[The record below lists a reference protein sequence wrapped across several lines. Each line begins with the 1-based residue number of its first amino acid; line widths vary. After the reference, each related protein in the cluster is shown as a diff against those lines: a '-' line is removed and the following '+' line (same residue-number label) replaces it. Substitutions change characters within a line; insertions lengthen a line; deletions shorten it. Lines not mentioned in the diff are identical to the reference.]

1 MVQSTRYKNWSKC
14 IPQLHAHRSRTAT
27 SLENNAQR
35 AMCQNCFISAFF
47 KKIYLTTLTFVWKIS
62 NEYGWVEHHKIA
74 KIRFYVMA
82 CRYFTNKI
90 STCYSS
96 TSVLSGNYFGRPA
109 HLIILNKI
117 SSSLNKDH
125 KRGN

>member
-1 MVQSTRYKNWSKC
+1 MVQSTRYEIWSEC
-14 IPQLHAHRSRTAT
+14 IPQLYARRSRTET
-27 SLENNAQR
+27 SLGNKARTTRNVSK
-35 AMCQNCFISAFF
+35 MFYLKHLKN
-47 KKIYLTTLTFVWKIS
+47 IYLTTLTFVWKIS

-96 TSVLSGNYFGRPA
+96 FVR
-109 HLIILNKI
+109 
-117 SSSLNKDH
+117 
-125 KRGN
+125 